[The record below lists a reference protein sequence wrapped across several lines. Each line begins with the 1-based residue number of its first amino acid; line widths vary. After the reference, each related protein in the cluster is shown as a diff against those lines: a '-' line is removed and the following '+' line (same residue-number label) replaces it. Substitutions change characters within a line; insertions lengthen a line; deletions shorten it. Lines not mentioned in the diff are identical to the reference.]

1 MMKVKAMKD
10 KWGRD
15 IDYLR
20 LSLTD
25 RCNLRCR
32 YCMPEAV
39 DSVGHDAVLRY
50 EELLTVCR
58 AALALGIDCFKIT
71 GGEPLVRKGALSFM
85 AVLKAL
91 PGVRSVTLTTNGI
104 LLKKALPDLIRLGV
118 DGINISLDTLDA
130 GQYAALTGG
139 GSLHTVVQALEAAA
153 AENVNVKVNTVLL
166 KETAPQLLALA
177 RLAQDLPVDVR
188 FIELMPIGYGTSLPG
203 LSADEALVRLK
214 GVYPDLKETAERRG
228 NGPAS
233 YYASAVLQGRIGFI
247 AANTHAF
254 CRTCNR
260 LRLTSTGFLKPCLC
274 YDDGVDLR
282 ALLRSGRPDTEIQ
295 ALLQQA
301 LAEAIEDKPAKHCF
315 AERKEISEHKTMN
328 QIGG

>member
-1 MMKVKAMKD
+1 MMEESTMKD
-10 KWGRD
+10 KWGRT

-39 DSVGHDAVLRY
+39 ASVGHEAVLRY
-50 EELLTVCR
+50 EEMLQICR

-71 GGEPLVRKGALSFM
+71 GGEPLVRKGAADFM
-85 AVLKAL
+85 RALKAMD
-91 PGVRSVTLTTNGI
+91 GVHSVTLTTNG
-104 LLKKALPDLIRLGV
+104 LLLPEVLPDLVHMGI
-118 DGINISLDTLDA
+118 DGINISLDSLDA
-130 GQYAALTGG
+130 SQYAALTGG
-139 GSLHTVVQALEAAA
+139 GDVSVVLQALKEAAVQG
-153 AENVNVKVNTVLL
+153 VNVKVNAVLL
-166 KETAPQLLALA
+166 AETQAQILPLAALA
-177 RLAQDLPVDVR
+177 GSLPVDVR
-188 FIELMPIGYGTSLPG
+188 FIELMPIGYGTT
-203 LSADEALVRLK
+203 LK
-214 GVYPDLKETAERRG
+214 GLAEADALAVLRRAYPDLTAAGERRG

-233 YYASAVLQGRIGFI
+233 YYRSRSLKGCIGFI

-254 CRTCNR
+254 CVSCNR

-282 ALLRSGRPDTEIQ
+282 AIVRSGKSMDTIYQ
-295 ALLQQA
+295 DLQCVM
-301 LAEAIEDKPAKHCF
+301 AEAIYEKPAKHCF
-315 AERKEISEHKTMN
+315 AEQNHISEHKTMN